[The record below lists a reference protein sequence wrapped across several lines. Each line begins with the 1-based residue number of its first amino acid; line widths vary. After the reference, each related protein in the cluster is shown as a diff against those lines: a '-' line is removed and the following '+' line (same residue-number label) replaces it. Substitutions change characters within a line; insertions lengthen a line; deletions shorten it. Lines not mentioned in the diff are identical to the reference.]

1 MAAMSVLALAE
12 RAPAA
17 STAAP
22 VLWTTQVCS
31 VVWAYYLAARGQ
43 RLLLPHA
50 ELSPAV
56 LAGVLPNLLLFEMQD
71 ADTHRIR
78 LCGTAYRGWFGADL
92 TGRNWLQLSHPHDLV
107 LRQRRLAQAALQPC
121 GIQTRIWQ
129 FRDGLPRRKF
139 EALTLPLAPRREGG
153 AAVMLV
159 AMADLAGSEDESD
172 LIDLGQFRR
181 VDWSFLD
188 LGNGVPDSAGW

>member
-1 MAAMSVLALAE
+1 
-12 RAPAA
+12 
-17 STAAP
+17 
-22 VLWTTQVCS
+22 
-31 VVWAYYLAARGQ
+31 
-43 RLLLPHA
+43 
-50 ELSPAV
+50 
-56 LAGVLPNLLLFEMQD
+56 
-71 ADTHRIR
+71 
-78 LCGTAYRGWFGADL
+78 
-92 TGRNWLQLSHPHDLV
+92 